1 MSFEERQTTT
11 VKHAIMNRDVQ
22 KSSSSEQRTA
32 KDVPL
37 VRNTAQRRDSG
48 NIVILEQPVRLRAGI
63 GNVFLLQVMDLLVIE
78 AVHTPKSNPLFPA
91 SLMLGPCIHLTNAS
105 RAVLVVI
112 GNLCINL
119 FNLFILC

>member
-11 VKHAIMNRDVQ
+11 VKHDIMNRDAQ

-63 GNVFLLQVMDLLVIE
+63 GNVCLLEVVNLLVTE
-78 AVHTPKSNPLFPA
+78 AVHAPTSNPLFPA
-91 SLMLGPCIHLTNAS
+91 SLMLGPSIYLTAAS
-105 RAVLVVI
+105 RVVLVVI